1 MDAPMGPAPM
11 METDGTGGILWP
23 VVSQR
28 VFITGST
35 RGIGRAIARA
45 TLAANGR
52 VTITG
57 RDPAG
62 VDAAVE
68 ALVNELDAAGRVV
81 GQVLDVRDPR
91 SVERAVSEAA
101 AAFGGLDV
109 VVNNAGVGVYG
120 PLDAVSD
127 ADWRLVMDT
136 NVAGPFHVMRAAI
149 PRLRASGGGWVINI
163 ASLAGANPFAGGGV
177 YCASKAALLALS
189 ESAMQELR
197 GDDIRVSVVLP
208 GSTATGFSTR
218 SGGDESWRLQPDDV
232 AEVVVDLLR
241 HPARSLPSRVEI
253 RPSRPKKG

>member
-1 MDAPMGPAPM
+1 M

-28 VFITGST
+28 AFVTGST

-45 TLAANGR
+45 ILMSNGR
-52 VTITG
+52 VTVTG
-57 RDPAG
+57 RDRAG

-68 ALVNELDAAGRVV
+68 ALQVESAGAGRVV
-81 GQVLDVRDPR
+81 GQVLDVRDPV
-91 SVERAVSEAA
+91 SVERAVSAAA

-109 VVNNAGVGVYG
+109 VVNNAGVGIYG
-120 PLDAVSD
+120 GLETVSD
-127 ADWRLVMDT
+127 ADWRMVMDT
-136 NVAGPFHVMRAAI
+136 NVAGPFHVMRASI
-149 PRLRASGGGWVINI
+149 PRLREAGGGWIINI
-163 ASLAGANPFAGGGV
+163 ASLAGVSPFAGGGV

-197 GDDIRVSVVLP
+197 GDNIRVSVVLP
-208 GSTATGFSTR
+208 GSTATEFSGR
-218 SGGDESWRLQPDDV
+218 SGGDESWRLLPDDV